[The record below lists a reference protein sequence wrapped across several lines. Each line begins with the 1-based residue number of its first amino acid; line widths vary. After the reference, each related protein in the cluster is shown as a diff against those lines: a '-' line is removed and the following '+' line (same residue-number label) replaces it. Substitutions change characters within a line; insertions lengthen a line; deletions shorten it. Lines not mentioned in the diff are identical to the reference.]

1 MQSEFIAL
9 QCPCGCELSAQNRLE
24 RLYRALL
31 FIFDDTEIMGNVS
44 CMQGVNSQLVV
55 KTRQHPDSVQK
66 HVNSLLRSMDFKFSV
81 LSRTDGTWLFD
92 VNKKDGLSYEP
103 I

>member
-9 QCPCGCELSAQNRLE
+9 QCPCGCELSAENRLE
-24 RLYRALL
+24 CLYRALL

-44 CMQGVNSQLVV
+44 CSQGVNSQLVLS
-55 KTRQHPDSVQK
+55 TQQHPDSVKK
-66 HVNSLLRSMDFKFSV
+66 HVTQLANEVSFKFRV
-81 LSRTDGTWLFD
+81 VSRADGTWLFD

-103 I
+103 F

>member
-9 QCPCGCELSAQNRLE
+9 QCSCGCELSAEIRLE

-31 FIFDDTEIMGNVS
+31 FIFDESEITGNVS
-44 CMQGVNSQLVV
+44 CTLGINSQLVV

-66 HVNSLLRSMDFKFSV
+66 HVHSLLRGMDFKFSV
-81 LSRTDGTWLFD
+81 LSRADGTWLFD